1 MTDLTPTPTDEIGW
15 LSATEIAAAVR
26 SRRLRVADIAE
37 AMIERV
43 ERINPAVNAL
53 VWFDPEQ
60 VRRDAAALD
69 AAQDTGAATGPLH
82 GVPFTIKDLTA
93 VAGVPLTFGM
103 KPLRDNIADH
113 DAVIVERLTAAGG
126 LFLGKTNTPE
136 SGYKGA
142 TDNHLFGATHNP
154 WRPGHT
160 AGGSSGGAGA
170 AVAAGLGP
178 LAEAS
183 DGGGSV
189 RIPASLCGVVGVKP
203 STGRIPQTILPGRF
217 YSWAYHGPITRTV
230 ADAAL
235 MLDVVSGPDPRDP
248 LSLPDRV
255 DFTAAIADRDLTG
268 VRVAWSSDLGL
279 GIAVDPEI
287 EKLCR
292 TAVEALAAAG
302 AIVEEATPDWGGAD
316 PQTAMWNGIWVP
328 GFASEHDLLDWA
340 SLRGEV
346 DDELIELIAEGER
359 LTGVDIGRAD
369 AARGVMWDA
378 FARFLGRYDVLV
390 SPTVA
395 TPAFPHGQFAPDHL
409 AGRPLRE
416 QLLGWFLTYPFNLLT
431 TPAMSVPAGFTPD
444 GCPVGLQLATGLH
457 QDALLLRAAAV
468 LEERAPW
475 AQHCPPACR

>member
-1 MTDLTPTPTDEIGW
+1 MTDPNTPAPDEIGW
-15 LSATEIAAAVR
+15 LSATDLVAAVR

-37 AMIERV
+37 ALIERV
-43 ERINPAVNAL
+43 ERLNPALNAL
-53 VWFDPEQ
+53 VWFDAEQ

-69 AAQDTGAATGPLH
+69 AAQDAGAGLGPLH

-103 KPLRDNIADH
+103 KPLAENLADH
-113 DAVIVERLTAAGG
+113 DAVIVERLVGAGG

-136 SGYKGA
+136 SGYKA
-142 TDNHLFGATHNP
+142 CTDNHLFGPTHNP
-154 WRPGHT
+154 WKPGFN

-189 RIPASLCGVVGVKP
+189 RIPASLCGVVGVKA
-203 STGRIPQTILPGRF
+203 STGRIPQTVLPGRY

-235 MLDVVSGPDPRDP
+235 MLDVVTGPDPRDP

-268 VRVAWSSDLGL
+268 VRVAWSPDLGL
-279 GIAVDPEI
+279 GIPVDPEI
-287 EKLCR
+287 L
-292 TAVEALAAAG
+292 AVCEEAVGALAAAG
-302 AIVEEATPDWGGAD
+302 AEVEKAEPDWGELD
-316 PQTAMWNGIWVP
+316 PQLAMWHGIWVP
-328 GFASEHDLLDWA
+328 GFASEHDLLDWP
-340 SLRGEV
+340 SLRGDV
-346 DDELIELIAEGER
+346 DDELIELVAEGER
-359 LTGVDIGRAD
+359 LTGVDVGRAD
-369 AARGVMWDA
+369 AARGQMWDV
-378 FARFLGRYDVLV
+378 FTRFMGRYDVLV

-395 TPAFPHGQFAPDHL
+395 TRTFPHGQFAPDHL
-409 AGRPLRE
+409 ADRPLRE

-431 TPAMSVPAGFTPD
+431 TPAMSVPAGFTAD
-444 GCPVGLQLATGLH
+444 GGPVGLQLATGLH
-457 QDALLLRAAAV
+457 QDALLLRTAAA
-468 LEERAPW
+468 LEEKRPW
-475 AQHCPPACR
+475 AQHFPASCR